1 MVREYKSFEELPT
14 ALNAVDV
21 AKALGLSRVG
31 AYNLMNSESFPTL
44 KIGKRLIV
52 SKEKF
57 ILWIN
62 QNSQGG
68 VMS

>member
-1 MVREYKSFEELPT
+1 MVREYKSFEELPV

-31 AYNLMNSESFPTL
+31 AYNLMNSEGFPTL
-44 KIGKRLIV
+44 KVGKRLIV
-52 SKEKF
+52 SKENF
-57 ILWIN
+57 VRWIN

-68 VMS
+68 IA